1 MVEGHFSYSWSFA
14 LLTSVVAIML
24 SCCGTRALSSS
35 SSSSART
42 YDVVVIGGGS
52 AGHTAAK
59 FAGNI
64 MKKSVVIIEQAKLG
78 GDCTWTGCVPS
89 KSLIA
94 SAKASLMT
102 RKQLI
107 ASSGSDS
114 NYKADFAKV
123 KETYRHHQQEIYDED
138 DSPEALT
145 KLGVTTISG
154 IARFISSDTFEVT
167 TTTSSSSSTSEE
179 TKSFQVKAN
188 EGVILCTGATP
199 KIPSI
204 PGLDTVEYITYE
216 QVWDLETLPK
226 QLTVVGGGP
235 VRDFFL
241 L

>member
-1 MVEGHFSYSWSFA
+1 
-14 LLTSVVAIML
+14 ML
-24 SCCGTRALSSS
+24 SCCGTRALASSS
-35 SSSSART
+35 SPSSSART

-52 AGHTAAK
+52 AGLTAAK

-107 ASSGSDS
+107 ASGSDS
-114 NYKADFAKV
+114 YYKADFAKV

-138 DSPEALT
+138 DSPEALA

-154 IARFISSDTFEVT
+154 MARFISSDTFEVT
-167 TTTSSSSSTSEE
+167 TTSSSSTSEE
-179 TKSFQVKAN
+179 TKCFQVKAN
-188 EGVILCTGATP
+188 DGVILCTGATP

-204 PGLDTVEYITYE
+204 PGLDKVEYVTYE
-216 QVWDLETLPK
+216 QVWDLESLPK
-226 QLTVVGGGP
+226 RLTVVGGGP
-235 VRDFFL
+235 VRDFFCYDCL
-241 L
+241 EGIFTVLTKM